1 MPVQFLLKST
11 PYDSP
16 PFYYKLYHIIY
27 KKCSKSGECIK

>member
-16 PFYYKLYHIIY
+16 PFYYELYHI